1 MAKDAPDLRDGL
13 AEDRTVLANE
23 RTYAAWART
32 GLTALAAWVAVEKL
46 MVDIVPDWS
55 IRAIAVSLL
64 AFATATFVIGFW
76 RYHRTSSRLRS
87 GFIST
92 FPSLL
97 VGALTALLLIAAM
110 AAMAARVLS

>member
-1 MAKDAPDLRDGL
+1 MADKNPELRDGL

-46 MVDIVPDWS
+46 MVDIVPEWS
-55 IRAIAVSLL
+55 LRAIALSLL
-64 AFATATFVIGFW
+64 AFATACFSIGFW
-76 RYHRTSSRLRS
+76 RYRRTSARLRS

-92 FPSLL
+92 FPTALL
-97 VGALTALLLIAAM
+97 GLLTALLLIASLGG
-110 AAMAARVLS
+110 MAARLLE